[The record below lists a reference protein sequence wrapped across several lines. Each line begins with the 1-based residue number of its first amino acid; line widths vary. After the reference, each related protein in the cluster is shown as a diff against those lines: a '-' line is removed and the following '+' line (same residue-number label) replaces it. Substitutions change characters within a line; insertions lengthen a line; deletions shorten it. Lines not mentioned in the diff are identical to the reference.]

1 MLNNFSLII
10 IQYSTASQTLQCEC
24 ENRSFSKRSTWTHK
38 PMMEWEQKKMT
49 SQQCQVIFVILILF
63 SFPPISDKWKETTW
77 SLRHRSSCYQNSKE
91 THPGAVSHEGP
102 ALQNPHSWFKQKRE
116 NRERKH
122 NNVRKTYKI
131 VIPRHTYRAGLVYHY
146 WFELQLFHSQFFF
159 CPTQGSISPSTSHA
173 MRLKTGANKNIGTVK
188 VTQNPLPL
196 RDSKALGEKGATKI
210 RVQKMMSR
218 CRTLLKSY
226 KVCQENTEVT
236 CQPKPK
242 KTYI

>member
-1 MLNNFSLII
+1 MTNEKKLHDLCVIAPVAI
-10 IQYSTASQTLQCEC
+10 RTQRKHIQELSVT
-24 ENRSFSKRSTWTHK
+24 R
-38 PMMEWEQKKMT
+38 
-49 SQQCQVIFVILILF
+49 
-63 SFPPISDKWKETTW
+63 
-77 SLRHRSSCYQNSKE
+77 
-91 THPGAVSHEGP
+91 
-102 ALQNPHSWFKQKRE
+102 ALPSRIHSWFKQKRE

-173 MRLKTGANKNIGTVK
+173 MGLKTGANKNIGTVK

-196 RDSKALGEKGATKI
+196 RDSKALGVKGATKI

-226 KVCQENTEVT
+226 VLLKYKMVKLT
-236 CQPKPK
+236 KRAK
-242 KTYI
+242 KTLRSHVNPNLKKHIFKLYDFKSPSFFWFWWEVWFGHSE